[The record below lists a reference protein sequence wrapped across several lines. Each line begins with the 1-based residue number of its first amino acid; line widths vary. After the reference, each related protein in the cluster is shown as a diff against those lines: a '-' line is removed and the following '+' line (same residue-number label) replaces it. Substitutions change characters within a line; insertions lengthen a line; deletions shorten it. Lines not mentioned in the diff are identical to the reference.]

1 MEHGSLLF
9 QAFVYL
15 AAAVV
20 SVPLA
25 KRLGLGS
32 VLGYLIAGVLIG
44 PFGLH
49 LAGNTAD
56 VMHFAEFGV
65 VMMLFLVGLELHP
78 TLLWRMRWPILGI
91 GGAQMV
97 ITAFAIA
104 LIGYLSGLDWR
115 LSIATGLVLASS
127 STAIVLQTLTE
138 RGHFHSPVG
147 KKSFAVLLFQDIAI
161 IPILAILPFLSL
173 WHSIGLEPD
182 TPDHRLEWIA
192 GLPGWSQ
199 GLAVLVA
206 VVVTIAAGRFLLHPA
221 FRYIAD
227 ARMREIFVAFALVI
241 VVGIALLMQSVGL
254 SPALGTFIAGV
265 VLAESEFRKELES
278 DIEPFKG
285 MLLGLFFLSV
295 GASIDF
301 SLFLKEIWFIVALVI
316 GLITV
321 KTAILI
327 GLGLAAKLKLSE
339 SILFGFLLSQGGE
352 FGFVLIAFAV
362 QNTVMTATF
371 ASPLIVA
378 VALSMAITP
387 LLLILYQKVIEPIF
401 ARRQQQEQAEQDD
414 HDPDDIHG
422 QSRVII
428 AGFGRF
434 GQITGRMMMA
444 AGYEVT
450 VLDFSPSQIE
460 MLKRF
465 GNKVYFGDAS
475 RMDMLWAAGATDAE
489 VLIITVKDPD
499 KVLEIIDTAQ
509 AHFPH
514 LKILARATDRRHVYE
529 LMKRDVDGIFRET
542 FGSSLDMGV
551 SALKH
556 LGLRAYQAERLGKI
570 FRRHDEESLS
580 QLADLWG
587 DDVSYGVAVRKRTQD
602 LIDIIS
608 SDKVGFDKSEVE
620 LGWNSADRDESEFT
634 EGDEGTQTPRPAART
649 SDQRLI
655 RDPAIPPD

>member
-32 VLGYLIAGVLIG
+32 VLGYLAAGILIG

-78 TLLWRMRWPILGI
+78 SLLWRMRWPILGI
-91 GGAQMV
+91 GGAQMA
-97 ITAFAIA
+97 ITTIAIA
-104 LIGYLSGLDWR
+104 LIGYLAGLDWR
-115 LSIATGLVLASS
+115 LSLATGLVLASS
-127 STAIVLQTLTE
+127 STAIVLQTLME

-173 WHSIGLEPD
+173 WHSLGLEPD
-182 TPDHRLEWIA
+182 TPDNRLEWIA
-192 GLPGWSQ
+192 GLPLWSQ
-199 GLAVLVA
+199 GLVVLIA
-206 VVVTIAAGRFLLHPA
+206 VVVIIAAGRFLLHPA

-265 VLAESEFRKELES
+265 VLADSEFRKELES

-285 MLLGLFFLSV
+285 LLLGLFFLSV

-301 SLFLKEIWFIVALVI
+301 SLFLKEIWFILALVV

-321 KTAILI
+321 KMAILI
-327 GLGLAAKLKLSE
+327 GLGLMTRLTLTE
-339 SILFGFLLSQGGE
+339 SILFGCLLSQGGE

-362 QNTVMTATF
+362 QNTVMTSVF

-378 VALSMAITP
+378 IALSMATTP
-387 LLLILYQKVIEPIF
+387 LLLILYQAVVEPFF
-401 ARRQQQEQAEQDD
+401 ARRQQKEQEEETDD
-414 HDPDDIHG
+414 EPDDIHG
-422 QSRVII
+422 EGKVII

-460 MLKRF
+460 LLRRF

-475 RMDMLWAAGATDAE
+475 RMDLLWAAGATDAE
-489 VLIITVKDPD
+489 LLIITVKDPD
-499 KVLEIIDTAQ
+499 KVLEIVDTAQ

-514 LKILARATDRRHVYE
+514 LKILARAVDRRHVYE
-529 LMKRDVDGIFRET
+529 LMKRNVNGVFRET

-556 LGLRAYQAERLGKI
+556 LGYRAYQAERLGKI

-602 LIDIIS
+602 LIDIIQ
-608 SDKVGFDKSEVE
+608 SDKVGFDRTEIDIGWRSEDRVKSKTDTDDTIEPQ
-620 LGWNSADRDESEFT
+620 T
-634 EGDEGTQTPRPAART
+634 ERPAERPGERPI
-649 SDQRLI
+649 Q
-655 RDPAIPPD
+655 